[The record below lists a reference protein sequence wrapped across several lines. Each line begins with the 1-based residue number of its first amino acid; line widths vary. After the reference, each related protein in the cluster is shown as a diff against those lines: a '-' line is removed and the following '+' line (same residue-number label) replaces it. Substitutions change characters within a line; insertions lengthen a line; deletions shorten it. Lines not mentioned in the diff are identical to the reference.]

1 MDTLTIL
8 LLSVIGILMV
18 LTLILLGKNFR
29 IRAELRSFREQLN
42 EIRTTD
48 REQPVKVASFS
59 APSVELA
66 VEINRLVDE
75 LKCTANR
82 SAEEEKRLR
91 TIMAGVSHDFRT
103 PLTAVS
109 GYLQL
114 VEEMV
119 GKLLFA
125 AGSEC
130 GAEGRD
136 SEEKHNAPGNV
147 GSAEKRIAPGNVG
160 SVEKHSA
167 PGNVGSV
174 EKRSVPG
181 NVGSAEKHS
190 ASGIVN
196 SPEVT
201 ESLTEIRDY
210 LQIVSE
216 RVRYLNALSDEFFEV
231 TYLDAKRDI
240 PLEEVRFDRL
250 LSEVILGQYQWI
262 EDGKIETRFNIPE
275 EQMIISA
282 DRHYLERI
290 LENLFSN
297 ARKYTKSFLEV
308 EVQRLENTEVRS
320 AGKEKAKTG
329 HFQIAMRNDIR
340 ENMEVDSAHIFEP
353 FYRAKG
359 RSGQG
364 TGLGLYV
371 CKELAEAMHFT
382 IAGEVKDGV
391 FELKLVV

>member
-1 MDTLTIL
+1 MDVTTIL
-8 LLSVIGILMV
+8 LLCAVGVLAVLAVIFLV
-18 LTLILLGKNFR
+18 KYLR
-29 IRAELRSFREQLN
+29 VRAELRSFREQIS
-42 EIRTTD
+42 EIRTTE
-48 REQPVKVASFS
+48 REQPIKVASFS

-114 VEEMV
+114 VEEMM
-119 GKLLFA
+119 GKLLSA
-125 AGSEC
+125 DGSE
-130 GAEGRD
+130 GSEKGRN
-136 SEEKHNAPGNV
+136 SAVEQGAPGNA
-147 GSAEKRIAPGNVG
+147 G
-160 SVEKHSA
+160 
-167 PGNVGSV
+167 
-174 EKRSVPG
+174 
-181 NVGSAEKHS
+181 
-190 ASGIVN
+190 

-201 ESLTEIRDY
+201 QSLTEIRDY

-240 PLEEVRFDRL
+240 PLEDVRFDRL

-262 EDGKIETRFNIPE
+262 EDGKIETRFTIPE
-275 EQMIISA
+275 EQMLISA

-308 EVQRLENTEVRS
+308 EVERTENRHIEFT
-320 AGKEKAKTG
+320 
-329 HFQIAMRNDIR
+329 MRNDIR
-340 ENMEVDSAHIFEP
+340 ENIEVDSAHIFEP

-382 IAGEVKDGV
+382 IAGEVKDEV
-391 FELKLVV
+391 FELKLKI